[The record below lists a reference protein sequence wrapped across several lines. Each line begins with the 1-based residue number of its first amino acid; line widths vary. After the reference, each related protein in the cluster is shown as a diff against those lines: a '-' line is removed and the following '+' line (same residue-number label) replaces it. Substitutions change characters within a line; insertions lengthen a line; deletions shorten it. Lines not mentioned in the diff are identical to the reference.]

1 MRTQAHLR
9 LLAHRQHT
17 GLVTDIAGIATNR
30 PEQQM
35 ATHLRYAFALAA
47 CTALVAPPTRIQRCT
62 ARRATAEAAEAAK
75 IITDNLEAFSQAA
88 TATDAG
94 LAMARIY
101 DAIPKDD
108 LSLDAVNPET
118 GFLGQAERLDVFRE
132 LASRRDESGLWTQDN
147 VESFKALRA
156 ALDPLHVTDLKG
168 YLSFAG
174 LFGGGL
180 YIARVVGVCSILRC
194 CSEIGFSARDRAAVP
209 CGLFSAPVLF
219 ASAAFAAAK
228 QLV

>member
-1 MRTQAHLR
+1 MFRRRIDDAS
-9 LLAHRQHT
+9 
-17 GLVTDIAGIATNR
+17 
-30 PEQQM
+30 
-35 ATHLRYAFALAA
+35 AA
-47 CTALVAPPTRIQRCT
+47 RR
-62 ARRATAEAAEAAK
+62 RRATAEAAEAAK
-75 IITDNLEAFSQAA
+75 IISDNLEAFSQAA

-174 LFGGGL
+174 LLGGGL
-180 YIARVVGVCSILRC
+180 YIAALWVQQSAHSRRRSSRRC
-194 CSEIGFSARDRAAVP
+194 TVP
-209 CGLFSAPVLF
+209 CGLF
-219 ASAAFAAAK
+219 
-228 QLV
+228 

>member
-1 MRTQAHLR
+1 MPTRR
-9 LLAHRQHT
+9 
-17 GLVTDIAGIATNR
+17 
-30 PEQQM
+30 
-35 ATHLRYAFALAA
+35 LRYAFALAA
-47 CTALVAPPTRIQRCT
+47 CTALVAPPARRRTLT
-62 ARRATAEAAEAAK
+62 ARPATEAAAEAAK

-118 GFLGQAERLDVFRE
+118 GFLGQAERLDAFRQ
-132 LASRRDESGLWTQDN
+132 LAARRGESGLWTQDN
-147 VESFKALRA
+147 VASFKALRA

-174 LFGGGL
+174 LLGGGL
-180 YIARVVGVCSILRC
+180 YVAALWVQQTLP
-194 CSEIGFSARDRAAVP
+194 EIFPAVYLFLAA
-209 CGLFSAPVLF
+209 CFSAPVLF
-219 ASAAFAAAK
+219 AYFLA
-228 QLV
+228 

>member
-1 MRTQAHLR
+1 
-9 LLAHRQHT
+9 
-17 GLVTDIAGIATNR
+17 
-30 PEQQM
+30 M
-35 ATHLRYAFALAA
+35 ATRQLRYAFALAA

-62 ARRATAEAAEAAK
+62 ARPATEAAAEAAK

-174 LFGGGL
+174 LLGGGL
-180 YIARVVGVCSILRC
+180 YIAALWVQQTLP
-194 CSEIGFSARDRAAVP
+194 EIFPAVYLFLAA
-209 CGLFSAPVLF
+209 CFSAPVLF
-219 ASAAFAAAK
+219 AYFLA
-228 QLV
+228 

>member
-1 MRTQAHLR
+1 MHSPRR
-9 LLAHRQHT
+9 
-17 GLVTDIAGIATNR
+17 
-30 PEQQM
+30 
-35 ATHLRYAFALAA
+35 AA
-47 CTALVAPPTRIQRCT
+47 DEDTALT

-156 ALDPLHVTDLKG
+156 ALDLLHVTDLKG

-174 LFGGGL
+174 LLGGGL
-180 YIARVVGVCSILRC
+180 YIAALWVQQTLPGSSRRWHL
-194 CSEIGFSARDRAAVP
+194 FLAA
-209 CGLFSAPVLF
+209 CFSAPVLF
-219 ASAAFAAAK
+219 AYFWRRRRVHTFASVLPLAVLLASLTDARLASTVASICLDALPIRIDRTAPK
-228 QLV
+228 SLCDPFRSH

>member
-1 MRTQAHLR
+1 
-9 LLAHRQHT
+9 
-17 GLVTDIAGIATNR
+17 
-30 PEQQM
+30 M
-35 ATHLRYAFALAA
+35 ALHLRYAFALAA
-47 CTALVAPPTRIQRCT
+47 CTALVAPPRTRIQRCT
-62 ARRATAEAAEAAK
+62 ARRATEAAAEAAK
-75 IITDNLEAFSQAA
+75 IISDNLEAFSQAA

-174 LFGGGL
+174 LLGGGL
-180 YIARVVGVCSILRC
+180 YIAALWVQQTLPEIFPAVYLFLRLV
-194 CSEIGFSARDRAAVP
+194 F
-209 CGLFSAPVLF
+209 APVLF
-219 ASAAFAAAK
+219 ARPLRVVSGRP
-228 QLV
+228 LVPNC

>member
-1 MRTQAHLR
+1 
-9 LLAHRQHT
+9 
-17 GLVTDIAGIATNR
+17 
-30 PEQQM
+30 M
-35 ATHLRYAFALAA
+35 ATRRIRYAIALTC

-62 ARRATAEAAEAAK
+62 ARRATEAAAEAAK

-118 GFLGQAERLDVFRE
+118 GFLGQAERLDAFRA
-132 LASRRDESGLWTQDN
+132 LAARRGESGLWTPDN
-147 VESFKALRA
+147 VASFKALRA

-174 LFGGGL
+174 LLGGGL
-180 YIARVVGVCSILRC
+180 YVAALWVQQTLP
-194 CSEIGFSARDRAAVP
+194 EIFPAVYLFLAA
-209 CGLFSAPVLF
+209 CFSAPVLF
-219 ASAAFAAAK
+219 AYFLA
-228 QLV
+228 